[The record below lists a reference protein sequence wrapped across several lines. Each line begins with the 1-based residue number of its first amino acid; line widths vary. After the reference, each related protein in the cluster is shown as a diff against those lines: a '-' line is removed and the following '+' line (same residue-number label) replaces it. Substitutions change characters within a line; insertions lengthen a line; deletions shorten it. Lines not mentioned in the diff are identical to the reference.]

1 MVYNIRT
8 RKLNGERL
16 SEWQADILNIL
27 VKMNGQPIP
36 TAEIVEEI
44 RVKRGLRSTK
54 EGIRTYIYRLN
65 EKCNRAIKSKGWF
78 GYYIDEE
85 IKIS

>member
-36 TAEIVEEI
+36 TAEIIEEI
-44 RVKRGLRSTK
+44 RVKRGLKSTK
-54 EGIRTYIYRLN
+54 DGIRTYIYRLN
-65 EKCNRAIKSKGWF
+65 EKCKRSDKEQRLVWLLHR
-78 GYYIDEE
+78 
-85 IKIS
+85 